1 MPAAERD
8 TPPWYKRLPPA
19 AELRAYWLQCGSTF
33 AGLQT
38 IDVPVAELSGFYVA
52 PPPPSQD
59 GLQGTGQPVEICYRC
74 KALNSKSVAGITNTC
89 SCKGGAP
96 PLSPK

>member
-38 IDVPVAELSGFYVA
+38 VFFFCIPLCLQIDVPAAELIGFRVA
-52 PPPPSQD
+52 APLQD
-59 GLQGTGQPVEICYRC
+59 FR
-74 KALNSKSVAGITNTC
+74 
-89 SCKGGAP
+89 
-96 PLSPK
+96 